1 MIDTPIIYSLFANIT
16 KLNNYIYNKKNKK
29 LKKGFLNFNNFWIC
43 YNRQNF
49 EIFYAYNHYLVFEI
63 FTKNYTYDIITYI

>member
-1 MIDTPIIYSLFANIT
+1 MYYIHFLQILQNLR
-16 KLNNYIYNKKNKK
+16 LNNYIYSKKKNKK
-29 LKKGFLNFNNFWIC
+29 LKKGFLDFNNFWIC

-63 FTKNYTYDIITYI
+63 FTKNY